1 MRTINGIPAAVKSL
15 FASSSIIP
23 TIRNGKVAVVF
34 IEDTLNAE
42 FELPVLVEP
51 VRADVPKEA
60 FAKTPVKAV
69 ARSVRLASEATL
81 NN

>member
-1 MRTINGIPAAVKSL
+1 M
-15 FASSSIIP
+15 P
-23 TIRNGKVAVVF
+23 TIRNGNVAVVAM
-34 IEDTLNAE
+34 EDTLKAE

-51 VRADVPKEA
+51 VRADVPKDA
-60 FAKTPVKAV
+60 FAKTPAKAV

>member
-23 TIRNGKVAVVF
+23 TIRNGKVAVVAM
-34 IEDTLNAE
+34 EATLKAE

-51 VRADVPKEA
+51 VRADVHTEE
-60 FAKTPVKAV
+60 VV
-69 ARSVRLASEATL
+69 VVSASGL
-81 NN
+81 VWSRNL